1 MGVDKCKVAGLQ
13 SAMEATSIHSKW
25 KLHNLASAPGKLRDF
40 SWWPKVWYDK
50 VNRSVSSTVI
60 QKEAVLTN
68 VRLSDTR
75 LTLISQM
82 NGVTFTAKTDD
93 FVLSVDFLIL
103 LRHILLQHYGEPIS
117 VVENILIAQFF
128 EQWAFNPL

>member
-1 MGVDKCKVAGLQ
+1 MQVAGLQ
-13 SAMEATSIHSKW
+13 SAMEATSTYSKW
-25 KLHNLASAPGKLRDF
+25 QLHDLASAPGKLRDF

-50 VNRSVSSTVI
+50 VNRSVSPTVI
-60 QKEAVLTN
+60 RNEAVLTN

-82 NGVTFTAKTDD
+82 SGATFTAKTDH

-117 VVENILIAQFF
+117 DVENILIAQFF
-128 EQWAFNPL
+128 EEWAFNPL